1 MNLGLVNMYFFPLN
15 KRYLHLKY
23 LRCTVISSEK
33 LMGVWWCQSN
43 DNHRIL
49 HSAVIGLLSFCR

>member
-1 MNLGLVNMYFFPLN
+1 
-15 KRYLHLKY
+15 